1 MRLKLGFPPFSTSY
15 FCTVPLFSKIGAG
28 NSTNGWSTRVEP
40 SKKNTTMV
48 KPFAGSSGVARGNEA
63 KPSRYHLCNRVVE
76 SSVEGFF
83 LIM

>member
-1 MRLKLGFPPFSTSY
+1 MVDKGQ
-15 FCTVPLFSKIGAG
+15 
-28 NSTNGWSTRVEP
+28 P

-63 KPSRYHLCNRVVE
+63 KPSRYHLCDGVVE
-76 SSVEGFF
+76 GAVEDFF

>member
-1 MRLKLGFPPFSTSY
+1 MAALEIKIRVPSIFYDLLLYCSRLVDK
-15 FCTVPLFSKIGAG
+15 
-28 NSTNGWSTRVEP
+28 VEP

-63 KPSRYHLCNRVVE
+63 KPSRYHLRDVVLE
-76 SSVEGFF
+76 GSVEGFF